1 MAKPTKRHTPVLIR
15 LMSLLG
21 ETKVS
26 EQYIS
31 KESKRDIYGHLMTDG
46 SIVVN
51 PVPHVVDTLLHEL
64 LHKMHPGYSEQAVRS
79 LVGKL
84 MKQATDADLQ
94 AIYDMYTKKTCE

>member
-1 MAKPTKRHTPVLIR
+1 MANKRHTPILLK

-26 EQYIS
+26 EKYIS
-31 KESKRDIYGHLMTDG
+31 KEGKRDIYGYLMTDG

-51 PVPHVVDTLLHEL
+51 PVPHIVDTLLHEL
-64 LHKMHPGYSEQAVRS
+64 LHKMHSDYSEQAVRS

-94 AIYDMYTKKTCE
+94 AIYDMYKKKTCD